1 MADKKIQKFYV
12 VWEGHK
18 KGVFNTWQECQA
30 QISGFTDAKYK
41 AFLTLEL
48 AHKAL
53 SEGYKRHIY
62 KKQESKILFSDSSN
76 SLSSPISESISVD
89 AACISTKGRMEYQGV
104 YTRNKTVIFKQ
115 GPFEKATNNI
125 GEFLAIVHAL
135 AYCKKNN
142 VSLPIYSDSMTALSW
157 VRKKKA
163 NTKQETNEL
172 NTVVFDL
179 IYRAEKWLKE
189 NKFENKLLKWNTQV
203 WGEIPA
209 DYGRK

>member
-1 MADKKIQKFYV
+1 MTKKTHKFYV
-12 VWEGHK
+12 VWEGYK
-18 KGVFNTWQECQA
+18 KGVFNTWEACQEH
-30 QISGFTDAKYK
+30 IKGFTDAKYK
-41 AFLTLEL
+41 SFPSLDSAQKAF
-48 AHKAL
+48 
-53 SEGYKRHIY
+53 SEGYKKHIY
-62 KKQESKILFSDSSN
+62 KKNEEKAIFSVKEIFQT
-76 SLSSPISESISVD
+76 SPIIESISVD

-104 YTRNKTVIFKQ
+104 YTRNKSIIFKQ

-142 VSLPIYSDSMTALSW
+142 VSLPIYSDSNTALSW

-163 NTKQETNEL
+163 NTKLETNEL
-172 NTVVFDL
+172 NIIVFDL
-179 IYRAEKWLKE
+179 ISRAEKWLQE
-189 NKFENKLLKWNTQV
+189 NQYENKLLKWHTEA

>member
-1 MADKKIQKFYV
+1 MAKKIQKFYV
-12 VWEGHK
+12 VWEGNK
-18 KGVFNTWQECQA
+18 KGVFNTWEECQV
-30 QISGFTDAKYK
+30 QIKGFTDAKYK
-41 AFLTLEL
+41 AFLSLDI
-48 AHKAL
+48 AQKAF
-53 SEGYKRHIY
+53 SEGYKKHIF
-62 KKQESKILFSDSSN
+62 KKREGKTIFSDDIIY
-76 SLSSPISESISVD
+76 LSAPILESISVD
-89 AACISTKGRMEYQGV
+89 AACISTKGKMEYQGV
-104 YTRNKTVIFKQ
+104 YTRNKTIIFKQ

-142 VSLPIYSDSMTALSW
+142 VRLPIYSDSITALSW

-179 IYRAEKWLKE
+179 IARAEKWLYE
-189 NKFENKLLKWNTQV
+189 NKYENKLLKWNTQA